1 MLKRQREQA
10 KREKKVAK
18 AERKEQRKTEGDSG
32 SEFDDVEVVR
42 ETPVEDGH
50 QW

>member
-18 AERKEQRKTEGDSG
+18 AERKEQRKTEGDTN
-32 SEFDDVEVVR
+32 EFDDVEVVR

>member
-18 AERKEQRKTEGDSG
+18 AERKEQRKTDGDTG
-32 SEFDDVEVVR
+32 EFDDVEVVR